1 MNRKTVTAPNAK
13 YRFRLWGKEKQMA
26 ISTCS
31 KCGGHSFEL
40 ALFTPIGDSRKLTL
54 VQCSA
59 CGTAVGALDPSIGPQ
74 IDAVRN
80 QIAAIDQKLARIAA
94 TLRDV
99 R

>member
-1 MNRKTVTAPNAK
+1 
-13 YRFRLWGKEKQMA
+13 MA